1 MSAAGRRSV
10 NSIQTCSGVTMSALR
25 NFFSGSSRRTFILG
39 GVLLFFVGYIDYVT
53 GYEISVSY
61 FYLAPVLLVGW
72 NINLRAGLMFSLLA
86 AVIWLFNDSLLVRHP
101 YSQPLIPYWNTLVR
115 LAFFATFTFLSDRVR
130 ALLERERAFSKMK
143 SALIHTVSHEFNN
156 SLTVFAS
163 GIFLLKE
170 TEPDT
175 SDETRRKVL
184 TALDETRGQMARY
197 VKNILN
203 EARMEA
209 GKFRLE
215 RTVLA
220 LRELVNEAVL
230 YLRGILETK
239 GLKLEI
245 EMPELPVLV
254 SADRDALALVVSNL
268 LANAVKYTANGGRI
282 RVGISTRGEPVEK
295 VIFSVEDTGIGI
307 ALADI
312 DKITKDFYRT
322 DAGKTAAGG
331 FGLGLNITNE
341 LLALHGSRLEI
352 FSEKGKGSR
361 FSFELPA
368 IAPSGVA
375 EKELRL
381 NV

>member
-1 MSAAGRRSV
+1 
-10 NSIQTCSGVTMSALR
+10 MSALR
-25 NFFSGSSRRTFILG
+25 RFFIGGPRKTLILG
-39 GVLLFFVGYIDYVT
+39 GVLLFIVGYVDYAT

-72 NINLRAGLMFSLLA
+72 NINLRAGLIFSLLA
-86 AVIWLFNDSLLVRHP
+86 AVIWLLNDSLLIHHQ
-101 YSQPLIPYWNTLVR
+101 YSQPLIPYWNTFVR
-115 LAFFATFTFLSDRVR
+115 LAFFATFTFLSNRVKF
-130 ALLERERAFSKMK
+130 LLEREREFSKMK
-143 SALIHTVSHEFNN
+143 SSLIHTVSHQFNN

-170 TEPDT
+170 KEPGIDG
-175 SDETRRKVL
+175 ETRRKVL

-215 RTVLA
+215 KSALA
-220 LRELVNEAVL
+220 LREILNETL
-230 YLRGILETK
+230 LPMRGILETK
-239 GLKLEI
+239 GLKLDVK
-245 EMPELPVLV
+245 MPELPVMV

-268 LANAVKYTANGGRI
+268 LANAVKYTPSGGSI
-282 RVGISTRGEPVEK
+282 RLSIATRGEPAEK

-307 ALADI
+307 SLADI
-312 DKITKDFYRT
+312 DKITKGFYRT
-322 DAGKTAAGG
+322 EAGKGVAEG

-341 LLALHGSRLEI
+341 LLNLHGSRLEI

-361 FSFELPA
+361 VSFELPVLP
-368 IAPSGVA
+368 PSDTAAAGREA
-375 EKELRL
+375 EGGRA
-381 NV
+381 

>member
-1 MSAAGRRSV
+1 
-10 NSIQTCSGVTMSALR
+10 MSALR
-25 NFFSGSSRRTFILG
+25 RFFSGSPRKTLILG
-39 GVLLFFVGYIDYVT
+39 SVLLFVVGYVDYVT
-53 GYEISVSY
+53 GYEIAVSY

-86 AVIWLFNDSLLVRHP
+86 AVIWLLNDSLLIHHA
-101 YSQPLIPYWNTLVR
+101 YSQPLIPYWNMFVR
-115 LAFFATFTFLSDRVR
+115 LAFFATFTFLSDRVKF
-130 ALLERERAFSKMK
+130 LLEREREFSKMK
-143 SALIHTVSHEFNN
+143 SRLIHTVSHEVNN

-215 RTVLA
+215 KTVLA
-220 LRELVNEAVL
+220 LREILNEAL
-230 YLRGILETK
+230 LPIRGILETK
-239 GLKLEI
+239 GLKLEVK
-245 EMPELPVLV
+245 MPESPALV

-268 LANAVKYTANGGRI
+268 LANAVKYTASGGSL
-282 RVGISTRGEPVEK
+282 RVSISTRGEPAEI
-295 VIFSVEDTGIGI
+295 VIFSIEDTGIGI
-307 ALADI
+307 SLADI
-312 DKITKDFYRT
+312 DQITKGFYRT
-322 DAGKTAAGG
+322 EAGKGAAEG
-331 FGLGLNITNE
+331 FGLGLSITNE

-368 IAPSGVA
+368 IASSGGA
-375 EKELRL
+375 DAGRQAKDGRA
-381 NV
+381 